1 MNHNEAGGLS
11 TASFISYL
19 LKFPSHTIFF
29 EFTSSQCNKMFQ
41 NYLRLTVSG
50 WTRQGQQPK
59 QLGKH
64 KFWAKGRNVY
74 LQRKVSPFGMII
86 SYYISLL
93 YSSTYYKS
101 VLAGELSRL
110 NFSSFS
116 TTSVKSGLIFIIVHF
131 LASITITTHSCN
143 SIWSSSSR

>member
-1 MNHNEAGGLS
+1 
-11 TASFISYL
+11 
-19 LKFPSHTIFF
+19 
-29 EFTSSQCNKMFQ
+29 
-41 NYLRLTVSG
+41 
-50 WTRQGQQPK
+50 
-59 QLGKH
+59 
-64 KFWAKGRNVY
+64 
-74 LQRKVSPFGMII
+74 MII

-143 SIWSSSSR
+143 SIWSSSSRLGLFFITIISFLVLLLPHVMLSFRPLLLL